1 MDLKKMLELDF
12 ITCFKFPTR
21 FIRNLF
27 APHHSNRHHQISGA
41 INQYNK
47 NPYEIDALI
56 EIYSQTPLFSF
67 SQLKPRYQSNLGN
80 IP

>member
-1 MDLKKMLELDF
+1 MLESDF

-27 APHHSNRHHQISGA
+27 APNHNQISGE

-47 NPYEIDALI
+47 NPYESNELI
-56 EIYSQTPLFSF
+56 EIYSQTHQFSF